1 MLDYG
6 HLVLATGA
14 RNRLLDIP
22 NANLADVRYL
32 RILDESEALRQRI
45 ASARHVVVIGAG
57 FIGLEFAATARAKG
71 LEVDV
76 VELGTRVMARAV
88 TAEISDY
95 FQERHTA
102 AGIRIH
108 LGVQATSIESDGT
121 NVTGVSLSDGRHMP
135 ADLVVV
141 GVGVLPNVEL
151 AAEAGLP
158 VAAGIIVDEQLL
170 TSDPNISAIGDCA
183 LFASPRFGGSLRLE
197 SVQNAT
203 DHARCVAARLTGDAK
218 PYDGQPW
225 FWSDQGD
232 DKLQIAG
239 LTTGYDRVVVRGD
252 RAQRVVLGLLLQ
264 GRPAGRHRVRQSRRG
279 PRVRTQDSWPEQV
292 DHAGTGGRSQFR
304 SEGCAGL
311 RRLFGECR
319 MQRARSGTLADA
331 IRSYRATVLHP
342 GVRRD
347 DEGPPQLPP
356 PSASMAR
363 RPSAARRSTPRHWR
377 KQARRESVVP
387 PASCAATAPTK
398 QSPAPVVSTALTVRP
413 AMISGLPSIE
423 RKHAALAQRHADD
436 FVLAGLQRSRCLDEA
451 GIIVAVA
458 KFGLRQQAEL
468 GFIEDQDIDEIEQLA
483 RRIRSPAPD

>member
-1 MLDYG
+1 MTQGSVVIAGAGHAGFQLAASLRQHGFGERICLINDEAHLPYQRPPLSKAYLKGEGRPDSLMFRPDKFYRDQNIELIGDRAAFIDRPARRLVLESGAFLDYA

-22 NANLADVRYL
+22 NANLPDVRYL
-32 RILDESEALRQRI
+32 RILDESEALRVRI
-45 ASARHVVVIGAG
+45 ATARHVVVIGAG
-57 FIGLEFAATARAKG
+57 FIGLEFAATARLKG

-76 VELGTRVMARAV
+76 LELGTRVMARAV

-102 AGIRIH
+102 AGIRLH

-121 NVTGVSLSDGRHMP
+121 NVTGVSLSDGRHIP

-158 VAAGIIVDEQLL
+158 VAAGIIVDQQLL
-170 TSDPNISAIGDCA
+170 TADPNISAIGDCA

-252 RAQRVVLGLLLQ
+252 REARSFSAFCYKAGQLVGIESVNRAADHVFGRKVLGMN
-264 GRPAGRHRVRQSRRG
+264 RSV
-279 PRVRTQDSWPEQV
+279 TPEQ
-292 DHAGTGGRSQFR
+292 A
-304 SEGCAGL
+304 
-311 RRLFGECR
+311 
-319 MQRARSGTLADA
+319 AD
-331 IRSYRATVLHP
+331 
-342 GVRRD
+342 
-347 DEGPPQLPP
+347 
-356 PSASMAR
+356 
-363 RPSAARRSTPRHWR
+363 
-377 KQARRESVVP
+377 
-387 PASCAATAPTK
+387 
-398 QSPAPVVSTALTVRP
+398 
-413 AMISGLPSIE
+413 
-423 RKHAALAQRHADD
+423 
-436 FVLAGLQRSRCLDEA
+436 
-451 GIIVAVA
+451 
-458 KFGLRQQAEL
+458 L
-468 GFIEDQDIDEIEQLA
+468 GFDLKA
-483 RRIRSPAPD
+483 AVK

>member
-1 MLDYG
+1 MTQGTVLIVGAGHAGFQVAASLRQHGYGDRICLINDEAHLPYQRPPLSKAYLKGEGRADSLMFRPDKFYRDQNIELIADRAVSIDCGARRLLLASGTSRDYG

-22 NANLADVRYL
+22 SANLANVRYL
-32 RILDESEALRQRI
+32 RILDESEALRKQI
-45 ASARHVVVIGAG
+45 ASGQRVVVIGAG
-57 FIGLEFAATARAKG
+57 FIGLEFAATARIKG

-76 VELGTRVMARAV
+76 AELASRVMGRAV

-108 LGVQATSIESDGT
+108 LGVQATSIEADGT
-121 NVTGVSLSDGRHMP
+121 KVTGVSLSDGRHLP

-158 VAAGIIVDEQLL
+158 VASGIIVDEQLL

-218 PYDGQPW
+218 TYDGLPW
-225 FWSDQGD
+225 FWSDQAD

-252 RAQRVVLGLLLQ
+252 RAQRSFSAFCYKAGKLVGIESVNRAADHVFGRKILGMN
-264 GRPAGRHRVRQSRRG
+264 RSIE
-279 PRVRTQDSWPEQV
+279 PEQ
-292 DHAGTGGRSQFR
+292 A
-304 SEGCAGL
+304 
-311 RRLFGECR
+311 
-319 MQRARSGTLADA
+319 AD
-331 IRSYRATVLHP
+331 L
-342 GVRRD
+342 GFD
-347 DEGPPQLPP
+347 L
-356 PSASMAR
+356 
-363 RPSAARRSTPRHWR
+363 
-377 KQARRESVVP
+377 K
-387 PASCAATAPTK
+387 
-398 QSPAPVVSTALTVRP
+398 
-413 AMISGLPSIE
+413 
-423 RKHAALAQRHADD
+423 AALA
-436 FVLAGLQRSRCLDEA
+436 
-451 GIIVAVA
+451 
-458 KFGLRQQAEL
+458 
-468 GFIEDQDIDEIEQLA
+468 
-483 RRIRSPAPD
+483 

>member
-1 MLDYG
+1 MTVGTVVIAGAGHAGFQLATSLRQLGFAERVCLINDEAHLPYQRPPLSKAYLKGEGRPDSLMFRPDKFYRDQNIELIGDRAAFIDRAARRLVLESGSFLDYG

-22 NANLADVRYL
+22 NATLADVRYL
-32 RILDESEALRQRI
+32 RILDESEALRLRI
-45 ASARHVVVIGAG
+45 ATARHVVVIGAG

-76 VELGTRVMARAV
+76 LELGTRVMARAV

-102 AGIRIH
+102 AGIRLH

-121 NVTGVSLSDGRHMP
+121 DVTGVSLSDGRHIP

-141 GVGVLPNVEL
+141 GVGVLPNVEM
-151 AAEAGLP
+151 AKEAGLP
-158 VAAGIIVDEQLL
+158 VAAGIIVDELLL
-170 TSDPNISAIGDCA
+170 TADPNISAIGDCA

-252 RAQRVVLGLLLQ
+252 RAARSFSAFCYKQGVLVGVESVNRAADHVFGRKVLGMN
-264 GRPAGRHRVRQSRRG
+264 RSI
-279 PRVRTQDSWPEQV
+279 TPEQ
-292 DHAGTGGRSQFR
+292 A
-304 SEGCAGL
+304 
-311 RRLFGECR
+311 
-319 MQRARSGTLADA
+319 ADL
-331 IRSYRATVLHP
+331 SFDLK
-342 GVRRD
+342 
-347 DEGPPQLPP
+347 
-356 PSASMAR
+356 
-363 RPSAARRSTPRHWR
+363 AAV
-377 KQARRESVVP
+377 K
-387 PASCAATAPTK
+387 
-398 QSPAPVVSTALTVRP
+398 
-413 AMISGLPSIE
+413 
-423 RKHAALAQRHADD
+423 
-436 FVLAGLQRSRCLDEA
+436 
-451 GIIVAVA
+451 
-458 KFGLRQQAEL
+458 
-468 GFIEDQDIDEIEQLA
+468 
-483 RRIRSPAPD
+483 

>member
-1 MLDYG
+1 VIAGAGHAGFQLAASLRQHGYGGRVCLINDEAHLPYQRPPLSKAYLKGEGRPDSLMFRPDKFYRDQNIELIGDRALSIDRAGRKLLLASGASLDYG

-22 NANLADVRYL
+22 NANLLDVRYL

-45 ASARHVVVIGAG
+45 ATARHVVVIGAG
-57 FIGLEFAATARAKG
+57 FIGLEFAATARIKG

-95 FQERHTA
+95 FQQRHTA

-121 NVTGVSLSDGRHMP
+121 NVTGVSLSDGHHVP

-151 AAEAGLP
+151 AGEAGLP
-158 VAAGIIVDEQLL
+158 VASGIIVDEQLL
-170 TSDPNISAIGDCA
+170 TSDPDISAIGDCA

-203 DHARCVAARLTGDAK
+203 DHARCVAARLTGNAK

-252 RAQRVVLGLLLQ
+252 PAQKSFSAFCYKAGQLVGIESVNRASDHVFGRKILGMN
-264 GRPAGRHRVRQSRRG
+264 RSIE
-279 PRVRTQDSWPEQV
+279 PEQ
-292 DHAGTGGRSQFR
+292 A
-304 SEGCAGL
+304 
-311 RRLFGECR
+311 
-319 MQRARSGTLADA
+319 AD
-331 IRSYRATVLHP
+331 
-342 GVRRD
+342 
-347 DEGPPQLPP
+347 
-356 PSASMAR
+356 PSFDL
-363 RPSAARRSTPRHWR
+363 
-377 KQARRESVVP
+377 K
-387 PASCAATAPTK
+387 
-398 QSPAPVVSTALTVRP
+398 
-413 AMISGLPSIE
+413 
-423 RKHAALAQRHADD
+423 AALA
-436 FVLAGLQRSRCLDEA
+436 
-451 GIIVAVA
+451 
-458 KFGLRQQAEL
+458 
-468 GFIEDQDIDEIEQLA
+468 
-483 RRIRSPAPD
+483 